1 MANENNVCV
10 SKTLEEDQTKGTVC
24 KLCLKQFSR
33 YTCPRCNIPYCSV
46 SCYKSEVFLFTNLYT
61 VLKVTFN
68 IIGSRIIAIQGL
80 NLKLIHHAQNN
91 FIKNVLFLHSKS
103 KEEDKDTDAL
113 WERLTEVE
121 KKEFETLIKDGGVEG
136 IVDVWTPWW
145 NAQDKHLIEE
155 LKLENNADSLQNDAS
170 TSEHEIPN
178 IVDKIPKLT
187 DLLKSQ
193 KPADSVQFNL
203 LEVLFIYAYVIRL
216 YNGSHFDLPVQTM
229 QDILQVSD
237 VLSKNKNYSSTEE
250 AVHNAMIRINQD
262 KSLQCT
268 QTFTTSVLLDVIKIL
283 CGRSKKDPL
292 VYILSA
298 LSDLYALLSMAKRK
312 TGKDGSDK
320 PTPGTGHAKS
330 MGPSLQK
337 TLLFRS
343 KKKVMFFLSWCVSY
357 REILKPLA
365 LELHMEYISLKT
377 EQEEQL
383 HTQQKIESHWG
394 GKQPPKKC
402 NNLIQEII

>member
-46 SCYKSEVFLFTNLYT
+46 SCYKSEAHSSCSEQFYKECFVSALKEQRGRSDGITVSPTEVTVTMRKLMIQALY
-61 VLKVTFN
+61 
-68 IIGSRIIAIQGL
+68 
-80 NLKLIHHAQNN
+80 
-91 FIKNVLFLHSKS
+91 
-103 KEEDKDTDAL
+103 KDTDAL